1 MKEIIYNSKYSDVKI
16 FKEKEK
22 IKERGSVALRL
33 LNLSEWVAVLKGT
46 TSARCFGIKYA
57 N

>member
-22 IKERGSVALRL
+22 IKERGSVALML
-33 LNLSEWVAVLKGT
+33 LNLSE
-46 TSARCFGIKYA
+46 
-57 N
+57 